1 MPREAKRPKRRYQ
14 SIVRAVYGT
23 PWVIREDKLDA
34 IRHFLARRSA
44 GDALSR
50 EEIAAAMSGRP
61 QPVAVKDT
69 PESKKVAL
77 INVLGVVCQRMS
89 LMEEISGGCS
99 TEAVGRAFDKA
110 IADGNVGT
118 VILNIDSPGGSIF
131 GVQELAEKIYAAR
144 GKKRVIA
151 IANSEAASA
160 AFWIA
165 SAAGEFFVTPGGW
178 VGSIGALMVHYST
191 EGWEVKEGYETT
203 ITREPEG
210 KAEGAAGESL
220 TQAAKAHRQQL
231 VTDVYDKFVAAVA
244 KHRNV
249 SVKTVAS
256 SYGQGRMLMAE
267 DAKAAGMVDRLV
279 TLEQLLSELGVTA
292 KAQSASASEPA
303 FPLEGLNMNPKIFGA
318 LVRIGMCQITAT
330 NEEASAAL
338 ARFFAA
344 KGLDLPPKEDD
355 QLAALDAHIKAI
367 GTSPATPAPAPA
379 PAPAAATPA
388 TSPAAADGDRATDI
402 MAAVRMSQ
410 VPQDRQL
417 ELANEL
423 ISARDNGQ
431 PLTLQAAVRRIQKA
445 ASDHSAATAP
455 GATVITGG
463 AAERDKFRIAA
474 RDAIL
479 QRSLVG
485 AMPKQIFDAGQQ
497 AYVEWKPVAG
507 GPRNLLGIAQQC
519 LVLGGVPAMR
529 VLNLAPVQIARLV
542 MGEKPE
548 NLGLSSLFASSD
560 GAGFNV
566 SGMFSN
572 ILFDAANVSL
582 RRSYDDG
589 RSTYQQWCRKGQ
601 DIPDFK
607 DVHRIIAGE
616 FGDPKAI
623 PEDGEF
629 EETTL
634 TDGKEKYRLT
644 VWGEIFSHSWQL
656 IVNDQLGSFMEAPQK
671 MGNAMR
677 RKTNRLAYQ
686 VLKDNAALADAVAL
700 FHASAVPTGH
710 NNITTGALATAA
722 DFIGAWNTMNQKMRE
737 QKGLSTESAALNIPP
752 RYVLIPPARHGVVY
766 TALGSLSVTT
776 SGNAGEVNIWKGV
789 LEPVEDA
796 ELGAGSTGGS
806 DVIHYVAADPADVDT
821 VEYATLEGMP
831 APVIEQETAF
841 QQLAIKR
848 RIYFAF
854 GIKALDFR
862 GLQRHN
868 GA

>member
-1 MPREAKRPKRRYQ
+1 MPRDATRKRPKRRYQ

-23 PWVIREDKLDA
+23 PWAIREEKLQA
-34 IRHFLARRSA
+34 IRQFLERRSA
-44 GDALSR
+44 GEVLSR
-50 EEIAAAMSGRP
+50 EEIAAAVSGRP
-61 QPVAVKDT
+61 QPASVSDT

-77 INVLGVVCQRMS
+77 INVMGTICQRMG
-89 LMEEISGGCS
+89 LMEDISGGCS
-99 TEAVGRAFDKA
+99 TEAVGKVFDRAL
-110 IADGNVGT
+110 ADGNVGT
-118 VILNIDSPGGSIF
+118 IVLNFDTPGGSVF
-131 GVQELAEKIYAAR
+131 GVEELAGKIFAAR
-144 GKKRVIA
+144 GKKRIIGV
-151 IANSEAASA
+151 ANSEAASA
-160 AFWIA
+160 GIWLLTACD
-165 SAAGEFFVTPGGW
+165 EVVVTPSGW
-178 VGSIGALMVHYST
+178 VGSIGVLMVHYST
-191 EGWEVKEGYETT
+191 AGWEEKEGYETT
-203 ITREPEG
+203 VTRKPDG
-210 KAEGAAGESL
+210 KAEGVAGESL
-220 TQAAKAHRQQL
+220 TADAKAYRQAIVDQ
-231 VTDVYDKFVAAVA
+231 TYEKFIADVA
-244 KHRNV
+244 KHRGV
-249 SVKTVAS
+249 SAAVVKSRFGA
-256 SYGQGRMLMAE
+256 GRMLMAE
-267 DAKAAGMVDRLV
+267 DAKAAGLVDRIA
-279 TLEQLLSELGVTA
+279 TLEQVLSELGVTA
-292 KAQSASASEPA
+292 KAQADRSSEPA
-303 FPLEGLNMNPKIFGA
+303 FSLKGLNMNPKIFGA
-318 LVRIGMCQITAT
+318 LVRIGMCAITAT
-330 NEEASAAL
+330 NDEASAAL

-344 KGLDLPPKEDD
+344 RGQDLPAKEDD
-355 QLAALDAHIKAI
+355 QLAALEAHIKAA
-367 GTSPATPAPAPA
+367 SAPATP
-379 PAPAAATPA
+379 PA
-388 TSPAAADGDRATDI
+388 TAGLATVVGNLQPVAIAPDDRAADI

-423 ISARDNGQ
+423 IIARDNGQ

-445 ASDHSAATAP
+445 AAEHCAANAP
-455 GATVITGG
+455 GATSITGG
-463 AAERDKFRIAA
+463 DAERDKFRIAA

-479 QRSLVG
+479 QRSLIG

-497 AYVEWKPVAG
+497 AYVDWKPVAG
-507 GPRNLLGIAQQC
+507 GPRSLLGIAQQC
-519 LVLGGVPAMR
+519 LIVSGAPAMR
-529 VLNLAPVQIARLV
+529 VLNLAPMQIAQLA
-542 MGEKPE
+542 MGANPHQ
-548 NLGLSSLFASSD
+548 LGLSSLFASSD

-722 DFIGAWNTMNQKMRE
+722 DFIAAWNTMNQKMRE

-752 RYVLIPPARHGVVY
+752 RYVLIPPVRHGVVY

-789 LEPVEDA
+789 LEPIEDA
-796 ELGAGSTGGS
+796 ELGASSSGGS
-806 DVIHYVAADPADVDT
+806 DLIHYLAADSADVDT

-854 GIKALDFR
+854 GVKALDFR